1 MAINS
6 SIRSC
11 LVERCNE
18 FTQSVTEK
26 LVNVYT
32 NRFDRHRIGFGEKR
46 VEVKEGLE
54 DIRIKD
60 LDIDIVYVNFTIE

>member
-6 SIRSC
+6 SIRSYS
-11 LVERCNE
+11 VERCNE

-32 NRFDRHRIGFGEKR
+32 NRFDRHRIEFGEKH

-54 DIRIKD
+54 DIRVRD
-60 LDIDIVYVNFTIE
+60 LVIDIAYVKFTIE